1 MSEVSSSEVTT
12 SEATSNETTSSVVTS
27 NAVSSSA
34 VDKHAYEVVYIG
46 QSGLD
51 DEGVKALNE
60 RFTQTVATY
69 GGQVVGIEPWGRRNL
84 AYPIKRH
91 FSGHYVLQRFELP
104 AAGANEVERFL
115 RLNEDII
122 RYLVVRTDE

>member
-1 MSEVSSSEVTT
+1 MSEVIASEVSSPT
-12 SEATSNETTSSVVTS
+12 ASSG
-27 NAVSSSA
+27 A
-34 VDKHAYEVVYIG
+34 VDRHAYEVVYIG

-60 RFTQTVATY
+60 RFVQTVTTY
-69 GGQVVGIEPWGRRNL
+69 GGQITNTEPWGRRNL

-91 FSGHYVLQRFELP
+91 FSGHYVLQRFEMP
-104 AAGANEVERFL
+104 AAGTTEVERFL
-115 RLNEDII
+115 RLNENII

>member
-1 MSEVSSSEVTT
+1 MSEVSSNEVSTSEV
-12 SEATSNETTSSVVTS
+12 SSR
-27 NAVSSSA
+27 A

-51 DEGVKALNE
+51 DAGVKALNE
-60 RFTQTVATY
+60 RFVQTVTSY
-69 GGQVVGIEPWGRRNL
+69 GGQVTGMEPWGRRNL

-91 FSGHYVLQRFELP
+91 FSGHYVLHRFEMP
-104 AAGANEVERFL
+104 AAGTTEVERFL
-115 RLNEDII
+115 RLNENII

>member
-1 MSEVSSSEVTT
+1 MSEVSSSV
-12 SEATSNETTSSVVTS
+12 
-27 NAVSSSA
+27 
-34 VDKHAYEVVYIG
+34 VDKHAYEVVYVG

-60 RFTQTVATY
+60 RFAQTVTTY
-69 GGQVVGIEPWGRRNL
+69 GGQVMGTEPWGRRNL

-91 FSGHYVLQRFELP
+91 FSGHYVLQRFEMP
-104 AAGANEVERFL
+104 AAGTTEVERFL